1 MGLAAPLTELWVLRT
16 CMRLSIDLVS
26 SERDREE
33 HADGRIHR
41 QTERDTDKEEER
53 ESG

>member
-16 CMRLSIDLVS
+16 CIRLSIDLVG

-33 HADGRIHR
+33 HADGRTHR
-41 QTERDTDKEEER
+41 QIERDTDKEKER